1 MGAFRYHQ
9 THKHTQPH
17 LETVTRWLP
26 LTRPPSPTI
35 SHPPISSFT
44 PLSESPL
51 ESLALSLND
60 TASANTSTP
69 STTAQPQQTWLP
81 PPAVPR
87 QITPQP
93 TFTDFD
99 LFQPTQPV
107 GQQATSRRAP
117 SLDSTLQHS
126 FNAAQ
131 RAFLPNGNNYSAQSS
146 TITPSRR
153 NTNRPP
159 RPPVPL
165 FHSNSTCDLG
175 NTAIFQ
181 QQQYQQQMT
190 EFENMGGGGM
200 SFPGLKVCTSSLTS
214 SEVNVAYD
222 GTFGD

>member
-69 STTAQPQQTWLP
+69 STTAQPQQT
-81 PPAVPR
+81 
-87 QITPQP
+87 QT
-93 TFTDFD
+93 
-99 LFQPTQPV
+99 V

-165 FHSNSTCDLG
+165 FHSN
-175 NTAIFQ
+175 
-181 QQQYQQQMT
+181 
-190 EFENMGGGGM
+190 
-200 SFPGLKVCTSSLTS
+200 
-214 SEVNVAYD
+214 
-222 GTFGD
+222 